1 MTPNLHPLS
10 NQNADIDLFL
20 YGLSD
25 AKAREKIKRLFEIAK
40 NLSIQQG
47 EGMPLKISEV
57 LNRAVMKG
65 FKGTQVD
72 ACLENYENLSVW
84 QVDKAAGLINF
95 VEHEEQ

>member
-1 MTPNLHPLS
+1 MDEAIRLMYES
-10 NQNADIDLFL
+10 KRSIYDEADVTQRSYDPMSTI
-20 YGLSD
+20 
-25 AKAREKIKRLFEIAK
+25 FEIAK

-47 EGMPLKISEV
+47 EGIPLKISEV